1 MFYQLIFVLVSTAGK
16 SVLLCISMVI
26 LEIFLHLMVI
36 KKNHYFCELC
46 NFIVIVQR
54 RYDNIT
60 CVDNG
65 MSINMQHKLM
75 MGGAVILQT
84 TSLLFAVTYL
94 KM

>member
-46 NFIVIVQR
+46 NFIVIDSEEVR
-54 RYDNIT
+54 
-60 CVDNG
+60 
-65 MSINMQHKLM
+65 QHHVR
-75 MGGAVILQT
+75 GQWNVN
-84 TSLLFAVTYL
+84 
-94 KM
+94 

>member
-65 MSINMQHKLM
+65 MSINMQHRR
-75 MGGAVILQT
+75 
-84 TSLLFAVTYL
+84 
-94 KM
+94 